1 MNSVL
6 VDDKGPEHVRQQK
19 KVEVDVK
26 YVVLSELTPSAQN
39 MADNSRAAQLTV
51 VRAAAYDAVN
61 TTYVVPANEQRR
73 VWEEINQKK
82 RKRVVPADLDGD
94 GGFDP
99 NADNT
104 SHGAVG
110 TSNRFIGAR
119 EHRDNKRTRQ
129 AQDRAAG
136 AAAKVEKK
144 QKLERDALLK
154 GAKLEQQLVGT
165 GAVPGIELTS
175 LKVAELKTLILAR
188 GGVPKGLKA
197 DLLAQL
203 TATENDDE
211 TLLLPPMS
219 VGQMAAV
226 AALAVAVVEQVEDE
240 VEEEEENTMAS
251 VATEI
256 EEGMTVEAQDS
267 SGEEEE
273 EEEEE
278 ESYGASLMRGVIR
291 GKSDARKVELIAAA
305 EALSSQSV
313 AMDDEE
319 DEVDTLEDSLT
330 LMDDQRQPSQSQ
342 PQQQQQQQQQPQQQ
356 RQQQQ
361 QQPQKAKSA
370 PRKRPAK
377 RQRKRPAPQQQQQ
390 PDGAGNESCTL
401 DEEALLA
408 SWRELVST
416 SAKSIGRSANNI
428 ARYLTEAKFQVEVLS
443 VVGVAE
449 IMQLVGA
456 VGGIDSAGRAR
467 VHTLLVAG
475 LANPLLKTPT
485 KLKIQHTLSRAA
497 LSSVLQ
503 AVAIK

>member
-1 MNSVL
+1 MQAANYQATTLMNSVL

-188 GGVPKGLKA
+188 GGVSKGLKA

-211 TLLLPPMS
+211 TLLLPPMG
-219 VGQMAAV
+219 VEQMAAV

-240 VEEEEENTMAS
+240 EEEEEENTMAS

-273 EEEEE
+273 EEEE
-278 ESYGASLMRGVIR
+278 
-291 GKSDARKVELIAAA
+291 
-305 EALSSQSV
+305 
-313 AMDDEE
+313 
-319 DEVDTLEDSLT
+319 T
-330 LMDDQRQPSQSQ
+330 
-342 PQQQQQQQQQPQQQ
+342 QQQQQQQQQPQQQ

-361 QQPQKAKSA
+361 QQPQKA
-370 PRKRPAK
+370 
-377 RQRKRPAPQQQQQ
+377 
-390 PDGAGNESCTL
+390 
-401 DEEALLA
+401 
-408 SWRELVST
+408 
-416 SAKSIGRSANNI
+416 
-428 ARYLTEAKFQVEVLS
+428 
-443 VVGVAE
+443 
-449 IMQLVGA
+449 
-456 VGGIDSAGRAR
+456 
-467 VHTLLVAG
+467 G
-475 LANPLLKTPT
+475 L
-485 KLKIQHTLSRAA
+485 R
-497 LSSVLQ
+497 
-503 AVAIK
+503 